1 MNLVFGEQT
10 VDKAALVPSTLRRSP
25 RKQNSSSKSV
35 PSHSTR
41 PSKKK
46 KVFAN
51 CEVAEINFLP
61 SEKEN
66 MDSNTTPVINVL
78 SVRLSQVDIKML
90 SSTSSDAKESCSLLC
105 YDEVIQKIPP
115 LLASLWSL
123 KFFLPETEVSFNQ
136 HPHQIKFSWSVQFET
151 NLPSHRLVKLR
162 QVLGSSEKKYSVFFC
177 IYHYNIVLC
186 WTQNNNKK
194 TGCEF
199 YASECAC
206 WWVYLQYPNLLLW
219 TSEELQWQT
228 EQSTCRFCFCCC
240 LLTHCA

>member
-1 MNLVFGEQT
+1 MSYQFLPLCFRKCLRSKFPQFMNLVFGEQT

-35 PSHSTR
+35 PSHSPHPVR
-41 PSKKK
+41 AKK

-51 CEVAEINFLP
+51 CEVAEINFLL
-61 SEKEN
+61 SDKEN

-123 KFFLPETEVSFNQ
+123 KFFLPETEVSFNH
-136 HPHQIKFSWSVQFET
+136 HPHQIKFS
-151 NLPSHRLVKLR
+151 
-162 QVLGSSEKKYSVFFC
+162 
-177 IYHYNIVLC
+177 
-186 WTQNNNKK
+186 
-194 TGCEF
+194 
-199 YASECAC
+199 
-206 WWVYLQYPNLLLW
+206 
-219 TSEELQWQT
+219 
-228 EQSTCRFCFCCC
+228 
-240 LLTHCA
+240 